1 MTAATATA
9 ARHAG
14 PVLETPSL
22 LLDGRS
28 LTCADVARLTQGPL
42 QVRLAPG
49 ALRRVEASHRAA
61 VAALGRRPVYGRS
74 TGVGA
79 NRDAAVQ
86 DAAAHAVGL
95 LRSHATSA
103 GELRSAQ
110 RVRAMLV
117 VRLNQLAAG
126 GSGLSPHA
134 VHALAAMIDAD
145 ALPPVRELSGIG
157 TGDLTALATTALGL
171 LGEVPLTRPL
181 PPTSLG
187 VHDALPFLSSNAATL
202 ADVALAADRLETLA
216 RAALAVSAL
225 TVVAVAGTVEAFAPA
240 VGDRLPGPG
249 GADVCATLTRLCRP
263 APPPARL
270 QDPYAVR
277 CLPQVH
283 GCVLDAL
290 AALVAVTQAHLNTAE
305 ENPLVLVGDGGD
317 PDVVHHGLSHLPGVA
332 LACDTAAIAV
342 AQSVPVLLRRLSML
356 TDPGVTGLPPFLGD
370 GRPGASGIMA
380 LEFVAASALAV
391 LRSAAAPA
399 SLGTVAISR
408 GVEDDASFASRAA
421 AQLLDAAGA
430 YAVALSCELVAAV
443 RAVRLRGLAVPDVGW
458 GAVLRACGDLPA
470 DAADRDL
477 TADLALAGHLLPELA
492 RLVPADGPVVL
503 PVADPV
509 AV

>member
-1 MTAATATA
+1 MTEAKERA

-22 LLDGRS
+22 LVDGRS
-28 LTCADVARLTQGPL
+28 LTCGDVARLAQAPL

-61 VAALGRRPVYGRS
+61 VTALDRRPVYGRS

-79 NRDAAVQ
+79 NRDAAVGH
-86 DAAAHAVGL
+86 AAEHAVAL

-103 GELRSAQ
+103 GELRSPQ
-110 RVRAMLV
+110 RVRAMLL

-126 GSGLSPHA
+126 GSGISPHA

-171 LGEVPLTRPL
+171 LGEIPLTRSL
-181 PPTSLG
+181 PPVRLG

-202 ADVALAADRLETLA
+202 ADAALAADRLHILA

-225 TVVAVAGTVEAFAPA
+225 TVIAVAGTVEAFAPA
-240 VGDRLPGPG
+240 VGERLPGRG
-249 GADVCATLTRLCRP
+249 GADVAATLRRLCPP
-263 APPPARL
+263 APVPARL

-290 AALVAVTQAHLNTAE
+290 AGLGAVTQAHLNTAE
-305 ENPLVLVGDGGD
+305 ENPLILAGDGGD
-317 PDVVHHGLSHLPGVA
+317 PDVVHHGLSHLPAVA

-408 GVEDDASFASRAA
+408 GTEDDASFASRAA
-421 AQLLDAAGA
+421 VQLLDAAGA

-443 RAVRLRGLAVPDVGW
+443 RALRLRALPVPDVGW
-458 GAVLRACGDLPA
+458 GAVLRACGALSA

-477 TADLALAGHLLPELA
+477 TGDLAVAERLLPELA
-492 RLVPADGPVVL
+492 RLATAGEPVLL